1 MTPAKGA
8 KEQVG
13 TPLSLPKPTTVRFLK
28 PFSDPSSTFWFAKL
42 KGHFKKLLFFQ
53 KHCDV
58 ILWCVSGK
66 WGEKRKRFNRQKSRQ
81 DLEQTTNCSIE
92 RRKFSPRVWNMG
104 LSQTS
109 KTDGERCHVRL
120 WKSRKA
126 PSAQIPR
133 PPYPL
138 TDAGHTAQ
146 GEERGLS
153 SVFRRLLFKSS
164 WANSEGPW
172 SSLRIF
178 LGFKACKGSSTVI
191 KSRV

>member
-92 RRKFSPRVWNMG
+92 RRKFSPRVWNMS
-104 LSQTS
+104 LSQAS
-109 KTDGERCHVRL
+109 QTDGERCRVWLR
-120 WKSRKA
+120 KSRKA
-126 PSAQIPR
+126 PSAPDS
-133 PPYPL
+133 L
-138 TDAGHTAQ
+138 TTLSSVAGHTAQ